1 MASPELSASAVAQV
15 RLHETLR
22 KPDRCQPPDSIYLKL
37 QALIREYLQNQGLFE
52 TAKCFEQEQVC
63 TLAVCQA
70 VIYSACAASSDVCA
84 SFIIIVIVA
93 MQPRTSSSISNRHS
107 LRKALGLNSYVARL
121 KQQNPDQPLPPVLLL
136 WVE

>member
-1 MASPELSASAVAQV
+1 MF
-15 RLHETLR
+15 T
-22 KPDRCQPPDSIYLKL
+22 L
-37 QALIREYLQNQGLFE
+37 QALIREYLQNQGLLE
-52 TAKCFEQEQVC
+52 TAKCFEREQVC
-63 TLAVCQA
+63 QA
-70 VIYSACAASSDVCA
+70 ILCMASTAFSNVCA
-84 SFIIIVIVA
+84 SFLIIVPDV